1 MKSATLREIII
12 KGVQTQWNELAKLTM
27 ETIMSCVTLSALNT
41 DNTGKHAARAFAAEA
56 RHRFHTC

>member
-1 MKSATLREIII
+1 MKSATLREIST
-12 KGVQTQWNELAKLTM
+12 KGVQTQWDKLDKLTM
-27 ETIMSCVTLSALNT
+27 ETTMSCITLSSLNT

>member
-1 MKSATLREIII
+1 
-12 KGVQTQWNELAKLTM
+12 M
-27 ETIMSCVTLSALNT
+27 ETTMSCVILSALNT